1 MSDKPPPSDA
11 TAAAPSA
18 ASANEPRTLR
28 RAQLDELVALLIAR
42 GYRVVGPRERDGAIV
57 YGELSGADELPIGRR
72 DEQAPGRYRL
82 AERDDRAVFGFVV
95 GPDSPKRLLHAPV
108 ERLFQLRRKE
118 RGFEAVPQPLPSEK
132 TAIIGVRACEL
143 RAIAVQDRVMIGGEH
158 VDPRYAAR
166 REAVLLVA
174 VSCAEPAG
182 SCFCTSMNSGPRPT
196 SGFDLALTELA
207 ADDPD
212 AHRFLVEVGSDAGA
226 SLIDALGLAEADDA
240 DQRAADAVASRATEN
255 MGRQLD
261 TTGIRELLLDNPE
274 HPRWQEVAQR
284 CLSCTNCTMV
294 CPTCFCTRVD
304 DYTDLAGDTA
314 ERVKRWDSCFS
325 LDYSYMHGG
334 EVRSSTQARYRQW
347 LTHKLASWFDQFDES
362 GCVGCGRCITWCPAG
377 IDITEEVAAI
387 RRAQQ
392 ERTAP

>member
-1 MSDKPPPSDA
+1 
-11 TAAAPSA
+11 
-18 ASANEPRTLR
+18 
-28 RAQLDELVALLIAR
+28 
-42 GYRVVGPRERDGAIV
+42 
-57 YGELSGADELPIGRR
+57 
-72 DEQAPGRYRL
+72 
-82 AERDDRAVFGFVV
+82 
-95 GPDSPKRLLHAPV
+95 
-108 ERLFQLRRKE
+108 
-118 RGFEAVPQPLPSEK
+118 
-132 TAIIGVRACEL
+132 
-143 RAIAVQDRVMIGGEH
+143 
-158 VDPRYAAR
+158 
-166 REAVLLVA
+166 
-174 VSCAEPAG
+174 
-182 SCFCTSMNSGPRPT
+182 
-196 SGFDLALTELA
+196 
-207 ADDPD
+207 
-212 AHRFLVEVGSDAGA
+212 
-226 SLIDALGLAEADDA
+226 
-240 DQRAADAVASRATEN
+240 VASRATEN